1 MTLDCDIILGR
12 IDVLEERINHRLE
25 EIDEKVDQHGIDIA
39 QAKGGLKAA
48 RWLFSGL
55 VSLAG
60 FLGFSHFYK
69 H

>member
-1 MTLDCDIILGR
+1 MTTESEIILGR
-12 IDVLEERINHRLE
+12 IDVFEERINHRLE
-25 EIDEKVDQHGIDIA
+25 EIEEKVDLHGIDIA

-60 FLGFSHFYK
+60 LLGLSHFYK